1 MKRLL
6 KNHLFSFISCRCLL
20 LLCLLFSPALAL
32 ADQAAE
38 EGRLLSLL
46 DEFLAGAS
54 VGDASMHDR
63 FWASDLIY
71 TSSSGAR
78 YGKAEI
84 MLGLTGGSDDA
95 GQDESVEEVTAPRY
109 WAEDQQVM
117 VMGDTAVVAFRL
129 VGETPQDGGAA
140 PVTQY
145 YFNTGTFRLRDGS
158 WQAVAWQA
166 TRIPEDSADP
176 TP

>member
-1 MKRLL
+1 MKHSYRNLSGALRRILL
-6 KNHLFSFISCRCLL
+6 FTCLL
-20 LLCLLFSPALAL
+20 LSPVL
-32 ADQAAE
+32 QASDTPAE
-38 EGRLLSLL
+38 ERRLLVLL

-54 VGDASMHDR
+54 INDAAMHDR
-63 FWASDLIY
+63 FWAPELIY

-84 MLGLTGGSDDA
+84 MQTMPASDDRET
-95 GQDESVEEVTAPRY
+95 DEAPADTSAAAPPMPRY

-129 VGETPQDGGAA
+129 MAEIPGESGAVPA
-140 PVTQY
+140 QLQF
-145 YFNTGTFRLRDGS
+145 FNTGTFRLRDGQ

-166 TRIPEDSADP
+166 TKIPEDTAD
-176 TP
+176 

>member
-1 MKRLL
+1 MFLSLL
-6 KNHLFSFISCRCLL
+6 TRTLL
-20 LLCLLFSPALAL
+20 LLFCLLTPALAT
-32 ADQAAE
+32 ADPAAE
-38 EGRLLSLL
+38 EARLLSLL

-54 VGDASMHDR
+54 VSDASMHDR

-84 MLGLTGGSDDA
+84 MLGLTAGPDEEDPEKGGEA
-95 GQDESVEEVTAPRY
+95 LPAPRY
-109 WAEDQQVM
+109 WAEEQQVM

-129 VGETPQDGGAA
+129 VGETPQEGGAA
-140 PVTQY
+140 PVVQY
-145 YFNTGTFRLRDGS
+145 YFNTGTFRLRDGE

-166 TRIPEDSADP
+166 TRIPEPVADP
-176 TP
+176 VQ